1 MMFRLVSF
9 LGVLLGFIF
18 LGFAVIQY
26 LNGGW
31 SFLLSL
37 LLGLFNLYVGMTLLN
52 RSGKKSK
59 DEG

>member
-9 LGVLLGFIF
+9 LGVLMGCMF

-37 LLGLFNLYVGMTLLN
+37 LLGIFNLYVGITLLN
-52 RSGKKSK
+52 RSGRSGKQ
-59 DEG
+59 